1 MVKLTDFE
9 SAIKM
14 SGDQPRHLLLG
25 NGFSIACEPGIFRYE
40 SLYETANFDKN
51 EKLPRLFDRLDT
63 RDFEAVIRVLED
75 SCKACKIYE
84 PNNTLLVKNM
94 KNSAEE
100 LREALLRTIADKHPR
115 LPSEIDDGKYFACKK
130 FLSNFISLDGLKGK
144 VYTLNYDL
152 LLYWTLLND
161 SMEGG
166 EVIELMKDDGFG
178 RIDETPG
185 EYVQWLNAPDRSQRI
200 YYLHG
205 AVHLFDDGAEV
216 YKYTWSN
223 TGTPLLEQAQE
234 AMKDGKLPL
243 FVAEGTS
250 KQKLTKIRHSA
261 YLNHSHRSF
270 IRLMDNKS
278 HSLFV
283 YGCSFGENDRH
294 ITEVI
299 ANGKLSKLY
308 VALYEDADKPS
319 SRKIIEEV
327 QRIQSERNDGKK
339 LNVEYFDA
347 KSARVWG

>member
-1 MVKLTDFE
+1 MVELIDFD
-9 SAIKM
+9 SAIEM

-25 NGFSIACEPGIFRYE
+25 NGFSIACEPEIFRYE
-40 SLYETANFDKN
+40 SLYETANFDKSG
-51 EKLPRLFDRLDT
+51 KLPCLFDQLNT
-63 RDFEAVIRVLED
+63 RDFEVAIRVLED
-75 SCKACKIYE
+75 SCKACTIYE
-84 PNNTLLVKNM
+84 PKNTLLVRNM
-94 KNSAEE
+94 KADAEKLKE
-100 LREALLRTIADKHPR
+100 ILLRTIADKHPD
-115 LPSEIDDGKYFACKK
+115 LPSKVDDEKYLACRE
-130 FLSNFISLDGLKGK
+130 FLSNFILSGASKGK

-152 LLYWTLLND
+152 LLYWALLSNNV
-161 SMEGG
+161 EGG
-166 EVIELMKDDGFG
+166 DIIKLVTDDGFG

-185 EYVQWLNAPDRSQRI
+185 EYVQWMNAPDRNQRI

-216 YKYTWSN
+216 YKYTWSG
-223 TGTPLLEQAQE
+223 TGMPLLEQAQE

-250 KQKLTKIRHSA
+250 KQKLTKIRHNA

-270 IRLMDNKS
+270 VRLMSNIS

-283 YGCSFGENDRH
+283 YGCSFGKNDRH

-299 ANGKLSKLY
+299 ANGKLSNLY
-308 VALYEDADKPS
+308 VALYENVDKPS

-327 QRIQSERNDGKK
+327 QRIQGEREDKGP